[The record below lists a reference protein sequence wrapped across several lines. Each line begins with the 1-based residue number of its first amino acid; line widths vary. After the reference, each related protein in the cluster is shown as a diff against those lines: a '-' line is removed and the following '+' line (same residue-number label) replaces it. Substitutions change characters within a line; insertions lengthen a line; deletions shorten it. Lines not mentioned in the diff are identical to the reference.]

1 MDIKQMYE
9 SKKMSA
15 RDALKL
21 IRDKDCMIV
30 GQVASS
36 PTAILNELQVLKEYG
51 VKDTIMV
58 SCLPVENWPAMEDP
72 EMVGVCEQQSWFFN
86 AKQREMQKLGLCVDI
101 PQHSTSA
108 VGKKIERSR
117 AEGRDLV
124 LFTTCSPMDE
134 NGYLTLS
141 ISAIYEK
148 EVIEAGGRVI
158 VEVSPHYPRTFGDT
172 LVHISQVDALVES
185 DRPVPEI
192 QLKPFTEKD
201 AAIGKFIAE
210 LVEDGSTI
218 QLGIGNIPNAVAQEL
233 KGKKHLGI
241 HTEMFTETMVEL
253 IQCGAVDN
261 SQKEFY
267 NGISLAAFAFGSRK
281 LYDFID
287 NNPSVVF
294 VRGSI
299 ANNPFDIARVS
310 KYVSV
315 NAALECDL
323 TGQCASESIGHV
335 QYTGTGGQADTVQ
348 GSQRSKGGKS
358 IMAFHSTYYERDEN
372 GEKVLRSKIVPEL
385 RPGAIVSLQRNDT
398 DYVVTEYGVAWLKGA
413 TVPQRVEALI
423 AIAHPDFRDWLRE
436 EAIKNGLIQK

>member
-15 RDALKL
+15 REALKL
-21 IRDKDCMIV
+21 IKDKDCMIV

-36 PTAILNELQVLKEYG
+36 PTTILNELQVLKDYG

-72 EMVGVCEQQSWFFN
+72 EMLGVCEQQSWFFN
-86 AKQREMQKLGLCVDI
+86 AKQREMQKIGLCSDI

-108 VGKKIERSR
+108 VSKKVERCR

-124 LFTTCSPMDE
+124 LMTTCSPMDE

-141 ISAIYEK
+141 ISAVYEK
-148 EVIEAGGRVI
+148 EVIEAGAKVI
-158 VEVSPHYPRTFGDT
+158 IEVSPHYPRTFGDT
-172 LVHISQVDALVES
+172 LVHISEVDALVES

-201 AAIGKFIAE
+201 AKIGKYIAD

-241 HTEMFTETMVEL
+241 HTEMFTETMVDL
-253 IQCGAVDN
+253 IECGAVDN
-261 SQKEFY
+261 SKKEFY
-267 NGISLAAFAFGSRK
+267 NGISLTAFTFGSRR

-287 NNPSVVF
+287 NNPSIAF
-294 VRGSI
+294 VRGTV
-299 ANNPFDIARVS
+299 ANNPYDIARVS

-358 IMAFHSTYYERDEN
+358 IMAFHSTYYEKNEA

-423 AIAHPDFRDWLRE
+423 GIAHPDFRDWLRE
-436 EAIKNGLIQK
+436 EAIKNGLIQR

>member
-1 MDIKQMYE
+1 
-9 SKKMSA
+9 
-15 RDALKL
+15 
-21 IRDKDCMIV
+21 
-30 GQVASS
+30 
-36 PTAILNELQVLKEYG
+36 
-51 VKDTIMV
+51 
-58 SCLPVENWPAMEDP
+58 
-72 EMVGVCEQQSWFFN
+72 
-86 AKQREMQKLGLCVDI
+86 MQKLGLCADI

-108 VGKKIERSR
+108 VSKKMERSI
-117 AEGRDLV
+117 AEGRGLV

-148 EVIEAGGRVI
+148 EVIEAGGKVI
-158 VEVSPHYPRTFGDT
+158 VEVSSQYPRTFGDT

-192 QLKPFTEKD
+192 NLKPFTEIDEK
-201 AAIGKFIAE
+201 IGKYIAD

-241 HTEMFTETMVEL
+241 HTEMFTETMLDL
-253 IQCGAVDN
+253 IECGAVDN
-261 SQKEFY
+261 SKKEFY
-267 NGISLAAFAFGSRK
+267 PGISLASFTFGSRR
-281 LYDFID
+281 LYDYID

-294 VRGSI
+294 VRGTI

-323 TGQCASESIGHV
+323 TGQCASESIEHV
-335 QYTGTGGQADTVQ
+335 QFSGTGGQADTVQ

-358 IMAFHSTYYERDEN
+358 IMAFHSTYYEKDEN
-372 GEKVLRSKIVPEL
+372 GEKILRSKIVPEL
-385 RPGAIVSLQRNDT
+385 RPGSIVSLQRNDT

-413 TVPQRVEALI
+413 TVPQRVNSLI
-423 AIAHPDFRDWLRE
+423 EIAHPDFRDWLRK
-436 EAIKNGLIQK
+436 EAIKNGLIHE